1 MRRGESAD
9 VPGVADRKHTLLRWA
24 RNDRVLLTG
33 VLAVAAIARAA
44 YVVFAGQTRFDPWR
58 HLALVRNL
66 REGPG
71 FTLFDGQPYLW
82 HGPVWHWLCSLAPAS
97 IRSEWLAVAASLA
110 SVALVY
116 ALAGAGIARAQDRRQ
131 ASLATGLLVALCGPV
146 IAYTCHLGPEALAL
160 GAALFAL
167 WLCTAARGDL
177 VAWIAGSAFGLA
189 VVLRTNVALL
199 FPLALPPLGT
209 PRRLVAFGIGGALP
223 LLATWLR
230 NHSILSSHPWVFT
243 WDGLATPSDSFGPLS
258 TLVLQLHPD
267 VAEGLRRLH
276 ERTMPVPEWI
286 QRPDGMAW
294 ELMLLMLCGV
304 LAVVLSRSAALI
316 ATTAL
321 ALGYTLLLDDT
332 LSSNHF
338 RIYLPLLPVFF
349 LAVGRLAA
357 VPGRSRSLAWIL
369 VALMLI
375 GGARSFRSPR
385 MPTLE
390 AATPAPQLLEED
402 AYMVASG
409 FFHPDSLVHRFP
421 DKRFIGM
428 PLRPDRF
435 DEFRAAFPGYDAILW
450 HSYTVQSELGRH
462 LAESTRW
469 EVVRTGVNSAGRRY
483 SILKETSG
491 RDDAATGAQH

>member
-1 MRRGESAD
+1 MMHA
-9 VPGVADRKHTLLRWA
+9 AFRWA
-24 RNDRVLLTG
+24 RSDRALLT
-33 VLAVAAIARAA
+33 VLLAVAALARAA

-66 REGPG
+66 RDGLG

-82 HGPVWHWLCSLAPAS
+82 HGPVWHGLCSLAPAA
-97 IRSEWLAVAASLA
+97 IRSEWLAVVASLA
-110 SVALVY
+110 SVVLVF
-116 ALAGAGIARAQDRRQ
+116 ALARNGIARPEDGRQ
-131 ASLATGLLVALCGPV
+131 AAGAAGLLTALSGPV

-160 GAALFAL
+160 CAALFAL
-167 WLCTAARGDL
+167 WLCLRRRGDL
-177 VAWIAGSAFGLA
+177 AAAIAGGAFGLA
-189 VVLRTNVALL
+189 VALRTNVALL
-199 FPLALPPLGT
+199 FPLAVPPLGT
-209 PRRLVAFGIGGALP
+209 PRRVFAFGIGGALP
-223 LLATWLR
+223 LLATGLR
-230 NHSILSSHPWVFT
+230 NHTILSARPWVFT

-286 QRPDGMAW
+286 QRPDGIAW

-304 LAVVLSRSAALI
+304 VAVVLSRSVALLATAAL
-316 ATTAL
+316 T
-321 ALGYTLLLDDT
+321 LGYTLLLDDT

-357 VPGRSRSLAWIL
+357 APGGSRRLAWVL
-369 VALMLI
+369 VVLMLV

-385 MPTLE
+385 MPTIE
-390 AATPAPQLLEED
+390 AATPAPELLEED

-450 HSYTVQSELGRH
+450 HGYTVQSELGRH

-469 EVVRTGVNSAGRRY
+469 EVVRTGVNPAGRRY
-483 SILKETSG
+483 SILKEKSG
-491 RDDAATGAQH
+491 PDDPAAGAQR